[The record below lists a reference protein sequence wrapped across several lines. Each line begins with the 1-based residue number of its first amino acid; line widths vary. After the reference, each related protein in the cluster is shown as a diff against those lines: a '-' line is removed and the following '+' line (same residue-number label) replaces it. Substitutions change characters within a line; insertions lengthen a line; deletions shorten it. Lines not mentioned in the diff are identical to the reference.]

1 MPMLFDEHE
10 TRHIRIWG
18 EAHPHLGGGTSVSGR
33 RCACVRNKKRPHL
46 RLETVERETM
56 FADK

>member
-1 MPMLFDEHE
+1 MLFDERG

-18 EAHPHLGGGTSVSGR
+18 EAHPHLGRDAPVSGP
-33 RCACVRNKKRPHL
+33 RNDRIWDLKRPL
-46 RLETVERETM
+46 LGLETVERETA